1 MKTKT
6 SYNMKKLIL
15 NLTLGVAV
23 FGAASPTLAQTSLVA
38 GWSMYNPSSQ
48 AFPYAASTIAPSV
61 ASASM
66 NYAGLLTHNDNRGVW
81 GSANGDTTLDTAT
94 APYLS
99 WTLTLDAGT
108 TVSDPTFFI
117 NLAKVDG
124 SGTQLDLR
132 SSLDDYAVSLG
143 SPSSV
148 DGTYRNYMFPV
159 GESLCDSVTFRL
171 YVYDVSPGMQT
182 DSDNIYNVWC
192 QSYYTTSGDTYNA
205 NMQGQ
210 TAGVLG
216 NVTAV
221 PEPSA
226 LALAGS
232 GLLGLLL
239 FRRRKA

>member
-1 MKTKT
+1 
-6 SYNMKKLIL
+6 
-15 NLTLGVAV
+15 
-23 FGAASPTLAQTSLVA
+23 
-38 GWSMYNPSSQ
+38 
-48 AFPYAASTIAPSV
+48 
-61 ASASM
+61 M

-108 TVSDPTFFI
+108 TVSNPTFFI

-159 GESLCDSVTFRL
+159 GESLSDSVTFRL

-210 TAGVLG
+210 NRRRTGECHGGSRAFRVGARG
-216 NVTAV
+216 FRPSGFAAV
-221 PEPSA
+221 PSPQS
-226 LALAGS
+226 LKRLMPLFRNGC
-232 GLLGLLL
+232 GLVPRPFLLL
-239 FRRRKA
+239 WRAQLPAGGLG